1 MTTRMFALKLTRSF
15 KFYIILIITRSII
28 VSKLTKSLHMHYMRF
43 GERMTEEMSLQIFP
57 ENRY

>member
-1 MTTRMFALKLTRSF
+1 MFALKLTRSF